1 MDKLLDFFT
10 PTNYQLTLHINKHS
24 ELIQGKAIIIGQPL
38 AQQIKFH
45 AEQLKISAVQIGTS
59 AQDFTLQGSRPLQ
72 FSHQNDILTLELP
85 DISQPVHLEI
95 KYSFKLNRNMEG
107 AYLST
112 YQHAGQEQRIV
123 TTQFES
129 HYARQCFPCVDE
141 PSAKATFDLKII
153 IPDTEDTVLSNMPVA
168 TQKTVV
174 YDSVDANFR
183 LGQQT
188 TKKITVFE
196 TTPKMSTYLLAFCV
210 GRFHHRT
217 ITNKHGIKITSYC
230 ALNQDPALLDFPGKI
245 AAAALDYYDDL
256 FQTPYPL
263 QKLDQV
269 ALPDFEAGAMENWG
283 LVTYRESCMLAS
295 AESSS
300 DTREYVALVVAHELS
315 HQWFGNLV
323 TMAWWDDLWLN
334 ESFAT
339 VMEYLAVDHI
349 HPEYQIWQNFFTSY
363 CYSALKRD
371 AVQGVQ
377 AVKQPVNDPAEI
389 ATLFDGA
396 IVYAKGAHLMLML
409 MRLMGQTNFFA
420 GIHDYFTAHSYQ
432 NTVGDDL
439 WRALQPHADFNIAEF
454 MHSWLS
460 QPGYPVLEGDKQQRF
475 LLDGSIDQSRWLL
488 PKITDDMSGHYIINL
503 SDAEFQDTL
512 AHFQD
517 LSLEQRIRLLLDR
530 QLLAKT
536 DLVSA
541 ASLIDLLEKFPSE
554 TSEAIWTILATII
567 GDLKIFF
574 EPEST
579 HAHQFKAKLD
589 TLISEQLQRLGVV
602 TRQDEPASDT
612 KLRPIILA
620 LALYIEQP
628 EVLQEIA
635 AIYQSDYT
643 KIPAE
648 TRYAVI
654 AANFKLQSEANF
666 DQLLAD
672 YQKISDPELKSD
684 LLSIICLA
692 KQPTHTEQLLKLLHE
707 PAIVR
712 PQDHLSCLSY
722 LLRNYKTK
730 AQAIDWLY
738 QNWLYVEQ
746 LSGEKTLGDY
756 IQVLASQI
764 RSAADFQAF
773 QHFFAPFRQNPAL
786 KRAIQTAEA
795 DITARLA
802 LIQSDQS
809 AVLARLSRD

>member
-1 MDKLLDFFT
+1 MDKLLDFFA

-24 ELIQGKAIIIGQPL
+24 GFVQGKAVIIGQPR

-45 AEQLKISAVQIGTS
+45 AEQLKISAIQIGTGV
-59 AQDFTLQGSRPLQ
+59 QNFTIQKPKPLN
-72 FSHQNDILTLELP
+72 FLHQNGIVTLELN
-85 DISQPVHLEI
+85 DISRPVCLEI

-112 YQHAGQEQRIV
+112 YQYAEQEQRIV
-123 TTQFES
+123 ATQFES
-129 HYARQCFPCVDE
+129 HYARQCFPCIDE

-153 IPDTEDTVLSNMPVA
+153 VPDTEDTVLSNMPVA
-168 TQKTVV
+168 EQRTVV
-174 YDSVDANFR
+174 YDSVDADFR

-196 TTPKMSTYLLAFCV
+196 TTPKMSTYLLAFCI
-210 GRFHHRT
+210 GRFHHRS
-217 ITNKHGIKITSYC
+217 ITNQHGIKINSYC
-230 ALNQDPALLDFPGKI
+230 ALNQDPALLDFPGDI
-245 AAAALDYYDDL
+245 AAAALDYYDNL
-256 FQTPYPL
+256 FQTRYPL

-323 TMAWWDDLWLN
+323 TMNWWDDLWLN

-363 CYSALKRD
+363 CYAALKRD
-371 AVQGVQ
+371 AIQGVQ
-377 AVKQPVNDPAEI
+377 AVRQPVNDPAEI

-409 MRLMGQTNFFA
+409 MRLIGQDQFFA
-420 GIHDYFTAHSYQ
+420 GIHDYFTEHSYQ

-439 WRALQPHADFNIAEF
+439 WQALQPHADFDVKEF
-454 MHSWLS
+454 MDSWLS
-460 QPGYPVLEGDKQQRF
+460 QPGYPVLTGKNQQRF
-475 LLDGSIDQSRWLL
+475 LLDSSTDQSQWSL
-488 PKITDDMSGHYIINL
+488 PKITNDMSGHYIINL
-503 SDAEFQDTL
+503 SDTEFQETL
-512 AHFQD
+512 ARFDD

-536 DLVSA
+536 NMVSA
-541 ASLIDLLEKFPSE
+541 ASLIDLLEKFPTE
-554 TSEAIWTILATII
+554 TSEAIWTILAAII

-574 EPEST
+574 KPESVP
-579 HAHQFKAKLD
+579 ADKFKLKLSKLIARQF
-589 TLISEQLQRLGVV
+589 QRLGVLAP
-602 TRQDEPASDT
+602 RSESSSDT

-628 EVLQEIA
+628 QNLEKIA
-635 AIYQSDYT
+635 AIYCDDYS

-648 TRYAVI
+648 IRYAVI
-654 AANFKLQSEANF
+654 AAHFKLQSEANF
-666 DQLLAD
+666 DQLLSN

-684 LLSIICLA
+684 LLSILCLA
-692 KQPTHTEQLLKLLHE
+692 KQPAHTNRLLKLLKE
-707 PAIVR
+707 PTIVR

-730 AQAIDWLY
+730 PQAINWLY
-738 QNWLYVEQ
+738 QNWSYVEE

-756 IQVLASQI
+756 IRVLASQLN
-764 RSAADFQAF
+764 SQTDYQAF
-773 QHFFAPFRQNPAL
+773 QQFFAPHCSNPAL
-786 KRAIQTAEA
+786 KRAIETAEA
-795 DITARLA
+795 DISARLT
-802 LIQSDQS
+802 LIKSDQA
-809 AVLARLSRD
+809 AVLARLS